1 MHASAACRLARKK
14 SRAGSMNATFDS
26 LTSLTHSSFTPF
38 IPYPHSR
45 HHRSTRTH
53 VLLSLSPHT
62 IRRRHAAASSC
73 TSCVPHGR
81 TTGPTS
87 PGTALLCYSD
97 VFCVCFVRPSAQG
110 RLLLRV
116 LRAFRLLRCVKLS
129 YQLAKQR
136 RQALSGKRNQESGSG
151 DAGISAG
158 FRDPLSLR
166 GVATERC
173 RRKRRRSG
181 VRKPVGPGTSGRK
194 RAGGGSDGRIRQQTL
209 WGSAGH

>member
-1 MHASAACRLARKK
+1 MVPSGYVGKVV
-14 SRAGSMNATFDS
+14 GSVGSPRHFDS
-26 LTSLTHSSFTPF
+26 RPSFYTHSSFKPF

-129 YQLAKQR
+129 YQLASQL
-136 RQALSGKRNQESGSG
+136 AC
-151 DAGISAG
+151 AT
-158 FRDPLSLR
+158 PLFNIRPFPPLFTTDQ
-166 GVATERC
+166 GV
-173 RRKRRRSG
+173 G
-181 VRKPVGPGTSGRK
+181 
-194 RAGGGSDGRIRQQTL
+194 
-209 WGSAGH
+209 

>member
-1 MHASAACRLARKK
+1 M
-14 SRAGSMNATFDS
+14 
-26 LTSLTHSSFTPF
+26 PF

-62 IRRRHAAASSC
+62 IRRRHAAASPC

-116 LRAFRLLRCVKLS
+116 LRAFRLLRCVKLF
-129 YQLAKQR
+129 YQLAEQ
-136 RQALSGKRNQESGSG
+136 SSHN
-151 DAGISAG
+151 SANG
-158 FRDPLSLR
+158 P
-166 GVATERC
+166 
-173 RRKRRRSG
+173 KRRRAKREYVGQDAASRDELETENPTARYVCKRVKVVRPPVLASRVPSRSIKRRLIPAAGTAG
-181 VRKPVGPGTSGRK
+181 V
-194 RAGGGSDGRIRQQTL
+194 I
-209 WGSAGH
+209 

>member
-87 PGTALLCYSD
+87 PGTALLCYS
-97 VFCVCFVRPSAQG
+97 VVLCLFCASERPRSTTASSSS
-110 RLLLRV
+110 RV
-116 LRAFRLLRCVKLS
+116 PA
-129 YQLAKQR
+129 
-136 RQALSGKRNQESGSG
+136 
-151 DAGISAG
+151 
-158 FRDPLSLR
+158 PSLR
-166 GVATERC
+166 QVVLPVSQV
-173 RRKRRRSG
+173 KSLG
-181 VRKPVGPGTSGRK
+181 VRVNQGAFQAYATFELLVRGGRWVLGV
-194 RAGGGSDGRIRQQTL
+194 RWGVVRIRC
-209 WGSAGH
+209 

>member
-38 IPYPHSR
+38 IAYPHSR

-53 VLLSLSPHT
+53 VLLSLSPRT

-87 PGTALLCYSD
+87 PGTALLCYSA
-97 VFCVCFVRPSAQG
+97 VLCLFCASERPRSTTASSSS
-110 RLLLRV
+110 RVPAPSLRQVV
-116 LRAFRLLRCVKLS
+116 LPVSQSVICSLILSLNFDPNFRHE
-129 YQLAKQR
+129 A
-136 RQALSGKRNQESGSG
+136 SGS
-151 DAGISAG
+151 
-158 FRDPLSLR
+158 LSRLR
-166 GVATERC
+166 Y
-173 RRKRRRSG
+173 
-181 VRKPVGPGTSGRK
+181 
-194 RAGGGSDGRIRQQTL
+194 
-209 WGSAGH
+209 

>member
-1 MHASAACRLARKK
+1 
-14 SRAGSMNATFDS
+14 MNATFDS

-116 LRAFRLLRCVKLS
+116 LRAFRLLRCVKLF
-129 YQLAKQR
+129 YQIAKCF
-136 RQALSGKRNQESGSG
+136 
-151 DAGISAG
+151 
-158 FRDPLSLR
+158 FRLPSLR
-166 GVATERC
+166 QVHLPLKTNLAQQNTNLAPQVPSARTPPMLAITSRILAGVLALRLVL
-173 RRKRRRSG
+173 R
-181 VRKPVGPGTSGRK
+181 VL
-194 RAGGGSDGRIRQQTL
+194 RAGL
-209 WGSAGH
+209 

>member
-87 PGTALLCYSD
+87 PGTALLCYS
-97 VFCVCFVRPSAQG
+97 VVLCLFCASERPRSTTASSSS
-110 RLLLRV
+110 RV
-116 LRAFRLLRCVKLS
+116 PA
-129 YQLAKQR
+129 
-136 RQALSGKRNQESGSG
+136 
-151 DAGISAG
+151 
-158 FRDPLSLR
+158 PSLR
-166 GVATERC
+166 QVVLPVSHGPLHHPFVPADPSTESRSTSC
-173 RRKRRRSG
+173 TNRRS
-181 VRKPVGPGTSGRK
+181 S
-194 RAGGGSDGRIRQQTL
+194 SSYDYD
-209 WGSAGH
+209 